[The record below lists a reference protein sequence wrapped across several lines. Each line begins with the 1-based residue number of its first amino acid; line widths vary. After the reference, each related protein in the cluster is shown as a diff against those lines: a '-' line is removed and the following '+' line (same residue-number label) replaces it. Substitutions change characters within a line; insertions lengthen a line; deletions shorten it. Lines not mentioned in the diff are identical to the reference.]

1 MKILDKK
8 YNSEKEKVSSLKLL
22 WNYLPL
28 NIKRFA
34 VVVFN
39 VLKCSSFFA
48 IFFAGDAVSELRSIS
63 RQIDNY
69 TK

>member
-8 YNSEKEKVSSLKLL
+8 YSSEKEKVSSLKLL
-22 WNYLPL
+22 WNFLPL

-34 VVVFN
+34 VVVFI
-39 VLKCSSFFA
+39 VLICSSFFA

>member
-22 WNYLPL
+22 WNFLPL

-34 VVVFN
+34 VVV
-39 VLKCSSFFA
+39 LICSSFFA